1 MTARAKDEEHLQT
14 LTNHNL
20 SKYIRIKTI
29 HEIDIKQKED
39 DNRDAKAI

>member
-1 MTARAKDEEHLQT
+1 
-14 LTNHNL
+14 LTNHNI

-29 HEIDIKQKED
+29 HEIKIEQKED